1 MLKKS
6 TAVMLMVIGLLGGSL
21 LTFAYTGYSGGTGSE
36 AGEGLLA
43 SLAGNVSQRDDM
55 KKIQTAMELI
65 EGQYYKDVDRTKLVD
80 GAINGMMGALDDP
93 YSSYMGK
100 ETAAQFEESIE
111 GSFSGIGAEVASEN
125 GKVVIVT
132 PIKGSPAEKAGLRAQ
147 DIILSVNGA
156 SLEGLDLN
164 DAVSKIRGPKGSEA
178 KIKIQRASSTDSLE
192 YTIVRDDIDLETVNA
207 HMEKD
212 GVGVITITQFSLN
225 TADRFKEELAKL
237 EKQNMKGLVIDVR
250 NNPGGVLS
258 VVIDIAQQFVPKGK
272 TIVQVEDKNQK
283 REKEVSKGSNKPYP
297 VTVLMNKG
305 SASASEILAGAL
317 QQSAGA
323 TLIGENSFGKGTV
336 QTSYDKQMGD
346 GSLLKITIAK
356 WLTPNGTWIHKKGIA
371 PDVVVSQP
379 EYFSVAPLSKE
390 KPLKYN
396 MNNTDVKNAQIM
408 LKGLGYNP
416 GREDGYFDKTTE
428 EAVKGFQ
435 KKAGMTANGV
445 INTETAGKLEANL
458 VESIRNPKNDTQ
470 LKRGIE
476 QIRKEMAASASNSK

>member
-1 MLKKS
+1 MLKKG

-21 LTFAYTGYSGGTGSE
+21 LTFAYTGYSGGSGSV
-36 AGEGLLA
+36 ASEGLLA
-43 SLAGNVSQRDDM
+43 SLTGSAAQKDDL
-55 KKIQTAMELI
+55 KKIETAMELI
-65 EGQYYKDVDRTKLVD
+65 EGQYYKDIDRSKLVD
-80 GAINGMMGALDDP
+80 GAINGMMEALDDP

-111 GSFSGIGAEVASEN
+111 GSFTGIGAEVASEN

-132 PIKGSPAEKAGLRAQ
+132 PIKGAPAEKAGLRAQ
-147 DIILSVNGA
+147 DIILSVNGE
-156 SLEGLDLN
+156 SLEGLELN

-178 KIKIQRASSTDSLE
+178 KIKVQRAGSTDPLE
-192 YTIVRDDIDLETVNA
+192 YSIIRDDIDMETVTA
-207 HMEKD
+207 HMEND

-237 EKQNMKGLVIDVR
+237 EKQNLKGLVIDVR

-258 VVIDIAQQFVPKGK
+258 VVIDIAQQFVEKGK

-356 WLTPNGTWIHKKGIA
+356 WLTPNGTWIHEKGIK
-371 PDVVVSQP
+371 PDIAIPQP
-379 EYFSVAPLSKE
+379 EYFTVAPLSKE
-390 KPLKYN
+390 KSLKYN
-396 MNNTDVKNAQIM
+396 ANNTDVKNAQIM
-408 LKGLGYNP
+408 LKGLGYDT

-428 EAVKGFQ
+428 EAVKSFQ
-435 KKAGMTANGV
+435 KKAGLTVNGV
-445 INTETAGKLEANL
+445 IDTETASKLEAALIEN
-458 VESIRNPKNDTQ
+458 IRDPQNDTQ

-476 QIRKEMAASASNSK
+476 QIRKEMAASVSNSK